1 MLSPRLNS
9 LRSHYCSHE
18 SIWDIGCDHGK
29 LGLSFLNEALVKNI
43 HLVDPSPHVI
53 KTLSNFID
61 SYITEQSFK
70 IKIHMKNGQEII
82 PGTERK
88 LVFIA
93 GMGGKE
99 IDSIVHHLYPYLT
112 VQDDLVISPH
122 RDILPLRQTLHD
134 SEFSLGKESLVFDEG
149 RFYQVISLKIN
160 GPKKVHPFGEEIFTG
175 EEGEKYRL
183 HQINTF
189 SAHQDM
195 RSQEY
200 LEYLKGLTQCF

>member
-1 MLSPRLNS
+1 MLSPRLSS

-29 LGLSFLNEALVKNI
+29 LGLSFLDEAQVKNI

-53 KTLSNFID
+53 KALNYYID
-61 SYITEQSFK
+61 SYITTASDK
-70 IKIHMKNGQEII
+70 LRIHMKSGQEII
-82 PGTERK
+82 LGSERK
-88 LVFIA
+88 LVLIA

-99 IDSIVHHLYPYLT
+99 INSIVHHLRPSLST
-112 VQDDLVISPH
+112 QDDLVISPH

-134 SEFSLGKESLVFDEG
+134 SEFFLGKESLVFDDG

-160 GPKKVHPFGEEIFTG
+160 GQKKVHPFGEEIFTG

-189 SAHQDM
+189 TAHQDM
-195 RSQEY
+195 RSQKY